1 MAEARGNPVDVSRRY
16 GRKELT
22 PWRSLFMA
30 FGAFLLLILLGFA
43 YSLGVLYTLR
53 REATRENLAAN
64 LAQAESAAGFIADH
78 QNGILNLLAL
88 IASRQSLHQALAT
101 GERQALLGFLQPLA
115 DMGRQVA
122 AAWLADPTGRLLVC
136 LPVGWAPVGHELG
149 DPADRA
155 DKHVSGVHVSQGGE
169 RLITI
174 RTTVTRPGGE
184 QPLAILG
191 IMQPAA
197 YWEDFFGRLAARPGR
212 SFFLF
217 DQHGQLV
224 ATGMEKATEP
234 VQALK
239 ALAEGLSRSAGQ
251 APRALIPGGA
261 AQGPRVFAATAPV
274 PDTGWTVVVLHEYEA
289 ATASTRAL
297 FGNLVLF
304 LGLLLLSVF
313 FVGVLLYQRYRTQQR
328 LLWNLD
334 EQAHRLE
341 TQVRARTADLEATTG
356 RYRDLVEDLPD
367 VVYELDQDDRFTFVS
382 RAVEQV
388 LGYRPD
394 QMLGKR
400 HRDFVLDLDQAKY
413 DESKAGLAP
422 GQFMSILALRH
433 RAAGGDHRW
442 LSVHSRGVFDRQGRF
457 LGRRGVAYDVTSLIL
472 AERRIHELS
481 GQLINAQEEER
492 RRLALDLHDETG
504 QVLSALKIG
513 LQSFQRAHP
522 GDSDELNRLIQLTQK
537 AMDRTR
543 ALAYNLRPAI
553 LDSFGLVAALEDLC
567 DSMTDSGMLKVDY
580 SLDEVDESRFFPRV
594 KTTLFRFVQEALT
607 NVAKHSGSERAEV
620 RLTGSGRRVVVEV
633 RDFGRGFDAG
643 AALDPAGAGKRL
655 GLLGMRERLD
665 LIGGRLSIESAPGE
679 TVLRAEVD
687 LGETP

>member
-1 MAEARGNPVDVSRRY
+1 VSGRY
-16 GRKELT
+16 RRKELT

-30 FGAFLLLILLGFA
+30 FGAFWLLILLGFA
-43 YSLGVLYTLR
+43 YSLGVFYALR
-53 REATRENLAAN
+53 RTANRENLAAN
-64 LAQAESAAGFIADH
+64 LAQAESAGNFIADH
-78 QNGILNLLAL
+78 QNGLVNLLTL
-88 IASRQSLHQALAT
+88 IASRPSLQHALLT
-101 GERQALLGFLQPLA
+101 GDRQALLGFLQPLT

-122 AAWLADPTGRLLVC
+122 AAWLADPAGKLLVC
-136 LPVGWAPVGHELG
+136 LPVGWAPAGGEMKDLTEQTDSHI
-149 DPADRA
+149 
-155 DKHVSGVHVSQGGE
+155 SGVQLSQKGE
-169 RLITI
+169 PLITI
-174 RTTVTRPGGE
+174 RAMVKGQGGG
-184 QPLAILG
+184 PLAVLG

-197 YWEDFFGRLAARPGR
+197 YWEEFFRRLAARPGR

-217 DQHGQLV
+217 DQHGQVV
-224 ATGMEKATEP
+224 AAGAEKATEP
-234 VQALK
+234 VQALQ
-239 ALAEGLSRSAGQ
+239 ALAEGLLRSAGQ
-251 APRALIPGGA
+251 APRALITSGE
-261 AQGPRVFAATAPV
+261 AQGPRAFAAIAPV
-274 PDTGWTVVVLHEYEA
+274 SGTGWTVVVVHEYDA
-289 ATASTRAL
+289 AAASTRAL
-297 FGNLVLF
+297 FGNLLLF
-304 LGLLLLSVF
+304 LALLLLSVF

-334 EQAHRLE
+334 EQAHHLE

-356 RYRDLVEDLPD
+356 RYRDLVEDLPA
-367 VVYELDQDDRFTFVS
+367 VVYELDRDDRFTFVS

-394 QMLGKR
+394 QVLGKP

-413 DESKAGLAP
+413 DESRAGLVP
-422 GQFMSILALRH
+422 GQSMSILALRH
-433 RAAGGDHRW
+433 RAAGGGHRW
-442 LSVHSRGVFDRQGRF
+442 LSVHSRGVFDGQGRF
-457 LGRRGVAYDVTSLIL
+457 SGRRGVAYDVTSLIL

-492 RRLALDLHDETG
+492 RRFALDLHDETG

-513 LQSFQRAHP
+513 LQAFQRAHL

-580 SLDEVDESRFFPRV
+580 SLDEVDESRFFPHV

-620 RLTGSGRRVVVEV
+620 RLTGSGRRVVAEV

-665 LIGGRLSIESAPGE
+665 LIGGRLGIESAPGE

>member
-1 MAEARGNPVDVSRRY
+1 MSGRY
-16 GRKELT
+16 GNKELA
-22 PWRSLFMA
+22 PWRSLFTA
-30 FGAFLLLILLGFA
+30 FGAFLLLILLGSV

-53 REATRENLAAN
+53 GQASRENLAAN

-78 QNGILNLLAL
+78 QESLLNLLAL
-88 IASRQSLHQALAT
+88 IASRHSLQQALAA
-101 GERQALLGFLQPLA
+101 GDHQALLGFLQPLT

-122 AAWLADPTGRLLVC
+122 AAWLADPAGRLLVC
-136 LPVGWAPVGHELG
+136 LPVGCAPAIRDVE

-155 DKHVSGVHVSQGGE
+155 DGHISGVHPSQVGE
-169 RLITI
+169 PLITI
-174 RTTVTRPGGE
+174 RTTVVAPGGE
-184 QPLAILG
+184 PLAILG
-191 IMQPAA
+191 ILQPTA
-197 YWEDFFGRLAARPGR
+197 YWEGFLRRLTARPGR

-217 DQHGQLV
+217 DQHGQVV
-224 ATGMEKATEP
+224 ATAVEKANEP
-234 VQALK
+234 VQALT
-239 ALAEGLSRSAGQ
+239 ALAEGLLNFAGQ
-251 APRALIPGGA
+251 EPRALITGGGPE
-261 AQGPRVFAATAPV
+261 GPRVFAAAAPV
-274 PDTGWTVVVLHEYEA
+274 SGTGWTVVVLHEYEA

-297 FGNLVLF
+297 FGNLVLL

-313 FVGVLLYQRYRTQQR
+313 FIGGLLYQRYRAQQR

-334 EQAHRLE
+334 EQANHLE
-341 TQVRARTADLEATTG
+341 TQVRSRTADLEATTA

-367 VVYELDQDDRFTFVS
+367 VVYELDQEDCFTFVS

-400 HRDFVLDLDQAKY
+400 HRDFVLGPDQAKY

-422 GQFMSILALRH
+422 GQSMSILALRH
-433 RAAGGDHRW
+433 RAAGGGHRW
-442 LSVHSRGVFDRQGRF
+442 LSVDSRGVFDKQGRF

-513 LQSFQRAHP
+513 IQALLRAHP
-522 GDSDELNRLIQLTQK
+522 AAADQIDHLIRLTQK

-567 DSMTDSGMLKVDY
+567 DSLTDSGMLKVDY
-580 SLDEVDESRFFPRV
+580 SLEEVDESRFFPNV

-607 NVAKHSGSERAEV
+607 NVAKHSGSDRAEV
-620 RLTGSGRRVVVEV
+620 KLTSSGQRVVVEV
-633 RDFGRGFDAG
+633 RDFGRGFNAN
-643 AALDPAGAGKRL
+643 AALDPAAAGKRL
-655 GLLGMRERLD
+655 GLLGMRERLN
-665 LIGGRLSIESAPGE
+665 LIGGRLGIQSKPGD

-687 LGETP
+687 LGDKA

>member
-1 MAEARGNPVDVSRRY
+1 MG
-16 GRKELT
+16 
-22 PWRSLFMA
+22 
-30 FGAFLLLILLGFA
+30 FGAFFLLIVLGFA

-53 REATRENLAAN
+53 REANRENLAAN

-78 QNGILNLLAL
+78 QNGLLNLLAF
-88 IASRQSLHQALAT
+88 IASRHSLQQALVT
-101 GERQALLGFLQPLA
+101 GEARALLSFLQPLA

-122 AAWLADPTGRLLVC
+122 AAWLADSSGKLLAC
-136 LPVGWAPVGHELG
+136 LPVGWAPAGYELG
-149 DPADRA
+149 EPANRA
-155 DKHVSGVHVSQGGE
+155 GSQISGVHATPGGE
-169 RLITI
+169 LLIMI
-174 RTTVTRPGGE
+174 RTTVMGPGGD
-184 QPLAILG
+184 PLAILG

-197 YWEDFFGRLAARPGR
+197 YWEDLLRRLAARPGR

-217 DQHGQLV
+217 DRHGQVV
-224 ATGMEKATEP
+224 ATEVEKATAPAE
-234 VQALK
+234 ALQ
-239 ALAEGLSRSAGQ
+239 ALAEGVLRSAGQ
-251 APRALIPGGA
+251 APRALIAGGGP
-261 AQGPRVFAATAPV
+261 QGPRAFAAAAPV
-274 PDTGWTVVVLHEYEA
+274 PGTGWTVVVLHEYHA
-289 ATASTRAL
+289 ATAPTRAL
-297 FGNLVLF
+297 FGNLLLF
-304 LGLLLLSVF
+304 LGLLLLSLF
-313 FVGVLLYQRYRTQQR
+313 FVGVLLYQRYRTQQH

-400 HRDFVLDLDQAKY
+400 HRDFVLDLDRAKY
-413 DESKAGLAP
+413 DESKAKLAP
-422 GQFMSILALRH
+422 GQSMSILALRH
-433 RAAGGDHRW
+433 RAAGGNHRW
-442 LSVHSRGVFDRQGRF
+442 LSVHSRGVFDAQGRF
-457 LGRRGVAYDVTSLIL
+457 VGRRGVAYDVTSLVL

-513 LQSFQRAHP
+513 LQAFHRAHP
-522 GDSDELNRLIQLTQK
+522 GDAGELNRLIQLTQK

-567 DSMTDSGMLKVDY
+567 DSLTDSGMLKVDY
-580 SLDEVDESRFFPRV
+580 SLDEVDETRFLPHVR
-594 KTTLFRFVQEALT
+594 TTLFRFVQEALT

-620 RLTGSGRRVVVEV
+620 RLTGSERRVAVEV

-643 AALDPAGAGKRL
+643 AALDPAEAGKRL

-665 LIGGRLSIESAPGE
+665 LISGRLSIESAPGE

>member
-1 MAEARGNPVDVSRRY
+1 VSGRY
-16 GRKELT
+16 RRKELT

-30 FGAFLLLILLGFA
+30 FGAFWLLILLGFA
-43 YSLGVLYTLR
+43 YSLGVFYALR
-53 REATRENLAAN
+53 RTANRENLAAN
-64 LAQAESAAGFIADH
+64 LAQAESAGNFIADH
-78 QNGILNLLAL
+78 QNGLVNLLTL
-88 IASRQSLHQALAT
+88 IASRPSLQQALLT
-101 GERQALLGFLQPLA
+101 GERQALLGFLQPLT

-122 AAWLADPTGRLLVC
+122 AAWLADPAGKLLVC
-136 LPVGWAPVGHELG
+136 LPVGWAPAGGEMKDLTEQTDSHI
-149 DPADRA
+149 
-155 DKHVSGVHVSQGGE
+155 SGVQLSQKGE
-169 RLITI
+169 PLITI
-174 RTTVTRPGGE
+174 RAMVKGQGGG
-184 QPLAILG
+184 PLAMLG

-197 YWEDFFGRLAARPGR
+197 YWEEFFRRLAARPGR

-217 DQHGQLV
+217 DQHGQVV
-224 ATGMEKATEP
+224 ASGVEKATEP
-234 VQALK
+234 VQALL
-239 ALAEGLSRSAGQ
+239 ALAEGLLRSAGR
-251 APRALIPGGA
+251 APRALITSGEG
-261 AQGPRVFAATAPV
+261 QGPRAFAAIAPV
-274 PDTGWTVVVLHEYEA
+274 SGTGWTVVVLHEYEA

-297 FGNLVLF
+297 FGNLLLF
-304 LGLLLLSVF
+304 LALLLLSVF

-334 EQAHRLE
+334 EQAHQLE

-356 RYRDLVEDLPD
+356 RYRDLVEDLPA

-382 RAVEQV
+382 RAVEHV

-394 QMLGKR
+394 QMLGKP

-413 DESKAGLAP
+413 DDSRAGLAP
-422 GQFMSILALRH
+422 GRSMSILALRH
-433 RAAGGDHRW
+433 RAAGGGHRW
-442 LSVHSRGVFDRQGRF
+442 LSVHSRGVFDGQGRF

-504 QVLSALKIG
+504 QVVSALKIG
-513 LQSFQRAHP
+513 LQAFQRAHP

-580 SLDEVDESRFFPRV
+580 SLDEVDESRFFPHV

-633 RDFGRGFDAG
+633 RDFGQGFDAD
-643 AALDPAGAGKRL
+643 AALDPAAAGKRL

-665 LIGGRLSIESAPGE
+665 LIDGRLSIESAPGE

>member
-1 MAEARGNPVDVSRRY
+1 MAESRGNPADVREQH
-16 GRKELT
+16 GREEST
-22 PWRSLFMA
+22 PWRSLFMP

-53 REATRENLAAN
+53 REANRENLAAN
-64 LAQAESAAGFIADH
+64 LAQAESAAGFIGDH
-78 QNGILNLLAL
+78 QNGLVNLLTL
-88 IASRQSLHQALAT
+88 IASRPSLQQKLVT
-101 GERQALLGFLQPLA
+101 GERQALLAFLQPLT

-122 AAWLADPTGRLLVC
+122 AAWLADPAGKLLAC
-136 LPVGWAPVGHELG
+136 LPVGWTPVGDELRG
-149 DPADRA
+149 PADRA
-155 DKHVSGVHVSQGGE
+155 EKHISGVHVSQGGE
-169 RLITI
+169 PVITI
-174 RTTVTRPGGE
+174 RTMVKGPGGE
-184 QPLAILG
+184 PLAILS
-191 IMQPAA
+191 IMQPAS
-197 YWEDFFGRLAARPGR
+197 YWEAFLRRLAARPGR

-217 DQHGQLV
+217 DQHAQVV
-224 ATGMEKATEP
+224 ATGVEKATEP
-234 VQALK
+234 VQALRV
-239 ALAEGLSRSAGQ
+239 LAEGLIRSAGH
-251 APRALIPGGA
+251 APRALITSGD
-261 AQGPRVFAATAPV
+261 AQGPRAFAAIAPV
-274 PDTGWTVVVLHEYEA
+274 PDTGWTLVVLHEYEA

-297 FGNLVLF
+297 FGNLLLF
-304 LGLLLLSVF
+304 LALLLLSVF

-328 LLWNLD
+328 LLWSLD
-334 EQAHRLE
+334 EQAHHLE
-341 TQVRARTADLEATTG
+341 TQVHARTADLEATTG
-356 RYRDLVEDLPD
+356 RYRDLVEDLPA

-422 GQFMSILALRH
+422 GQSMSILALRH
-433 RAAGGDHRW
+433 RASQGDHRW
-442 LSVHSRGVFDRQGRF
+442 LSVHSRGVFDKQGRF

-513 LQSFQRAHP
+513 LQAFHRTHP
-522 GDSDELNRLIQLTQK
+522 GDFDELSRLIQLTQK

-567 DSMTDSGMLKVDY
+567 DSLTDSGMLKVDY
-580 SLDEVDESRFFPRV
+580 SLDEVDESRFFPQV

-620 RLTGSGRRVVVEV
+620 RFAGSGRRVVVEV
-633 RDFGRGFDAG
+633 RDFGRGFDAS
-643 AALDPAGAGKRL
+643 AALDPAAAAKRL

-665 LIGGRLSIESAPGE
+665 LVGGRLSIESAPGE
-679 TVLRAEVD
+679 TILRAELD